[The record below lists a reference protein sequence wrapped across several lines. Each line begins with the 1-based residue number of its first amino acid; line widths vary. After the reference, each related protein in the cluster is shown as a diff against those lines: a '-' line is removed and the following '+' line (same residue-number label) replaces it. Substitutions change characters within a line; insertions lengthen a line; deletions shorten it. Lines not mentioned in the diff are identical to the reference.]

1 MYNVEIQAINKIL
14 KDKSLDILNKE
25 GIEPSYFLSNKE
37 HIDFIINHQEQ
48 YGVVPDVV
56 TFSNNFKDFP
66 IFEVQESATY
76 LADKIREAT
85 LFQKV
90 VPIVN
95 KFRDKMQKDSVD
107 ATEYIM
113 GAIQDVR
120 SSIQFR
126 KSVGTDIIAGAKER
140 YQDYQNRVSA
150 GGLLGI
156 TTGVPELDSAT
167 FGWLPEDHV
176 VLFARTNEGKSWIAE
191 YLAVQA
197 WKSGKKVL
205 YYAGEMSALMMG
217 YRFDTLY
224 KNISNTAMLMGNKML
239 GHQYSL
245 ENL

>member
-1 MYNVEIQAINKIL
+1 MYNVEIQAINQIL
-14 KDKSLDILNKE
+14 KSKSLDILNKE
-25 GIEPSYFLSNKE
+25 GVEPSYFLSNKE
-37 HIDFIINHQEQ
+37 HIDFIIGHKEQ

-56 TFSNNFKDFP
+56 TFSNTFKDFP
-66 IFEVQESATY
+66 IFEVHESQTY
-76 LADKIREAT
+76 LADKLREAT
-85 LFQKV
+85 LFQRV

-107 ATEYIM
+107 ATEYLM

-120 SSIQFR
+120 TSIQFN

-156 TTGVPELDSAT
+156 TTGIPELDSAT

-176 VLFARTNEGKSWIAE
+176 VLFARTNEGKSWMAE

-197 WKSGKKVL
+197 WKSG
-205 YYAGEMSALMMG
+205 
-217 YRFDTLY
+217 
-224 KNISNTAMLMGNKML
+224 
-239 GHQYSL
+239 
-245 ENL
+245 